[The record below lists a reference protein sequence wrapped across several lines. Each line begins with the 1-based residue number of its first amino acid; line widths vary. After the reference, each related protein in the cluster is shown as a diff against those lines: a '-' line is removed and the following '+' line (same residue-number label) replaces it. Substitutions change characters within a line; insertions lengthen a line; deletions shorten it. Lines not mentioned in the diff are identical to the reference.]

1 MNVKLLV
8 LLLFYLVLF
17 EDTKIYKQQNQMQGT
32 GGNWS
37 YNRAC
42 TLTLPSHH
50 KPSAR
55 SNFGIKKIKNVLSQP
70 LSCECCCITACCFN
84 PSTTP
89 AVQALVGC
97 LLVTLQFVCHICW
110 CNEQLKKCVN
120 NLTVQL
126 FSVHV
131 DEEKEN
137 FLV

>member
-1 MNVKLLV
+1 
-8 LLLFYLVLF
+8 
-17 EDTKIYKQQNQMQGT
+17 MQGT

-89 AVQALVGC
+89 APRVGSGRMFAGHAPN
-97 LLVTLQFVCHICW
+97 L
-110 CNEQLKKCVN
+110 CVI
-120 NLTVQL
+120 
-126 FSVHV
+126 FAGAMSS
-131 DEEKEN
+131 
-137 FLV
+137 